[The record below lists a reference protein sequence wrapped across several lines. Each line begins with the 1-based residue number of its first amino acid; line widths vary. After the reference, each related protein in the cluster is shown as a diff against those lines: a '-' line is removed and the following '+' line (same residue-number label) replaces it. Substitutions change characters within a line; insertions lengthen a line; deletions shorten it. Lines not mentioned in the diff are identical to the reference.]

1 METMADGGTKHE
13 GFPKEKRGD
22 GVREVGLGGKGRR
35 GEERGGGSEESGR
48 TRAGWRLWNRGSM
61 CRPRVQRVASACA
74 LTSSRSLSLSHLL
87 SVSFLLFAFTR
98 GLLIRRERGDNS
110 SPSLSLDDAR
120 FPPRVVPHRLTPST
134 VLMPSPERG
143 HAVVPFPTA
152 SDVANGTRS
161 DVGPR
166 RGLFP
171 SRSATRIPS
180 PPFVGGALAESLFFS
195 RCRFVRNVRNV

>member
-1 METMADGGTKHE
+1 M
-13 GFPKEKRGD
+13 

-87 SVSFLLFAFTR
+87 PVSFLLFAFTR

-152 SDVANGTRS
+152 YPMSPTEPDQTLVLVGDFSLRNLRHGYRHRPSWVGLSLRASSSLAVAS
-161 DVGPR
+161 
-166 RGLFP
+166 
-171 SRSATRIPS
+171 
-180 PPFVGGALAESLFFS
+180 
-195 RCRFVRNVRNV
+195 